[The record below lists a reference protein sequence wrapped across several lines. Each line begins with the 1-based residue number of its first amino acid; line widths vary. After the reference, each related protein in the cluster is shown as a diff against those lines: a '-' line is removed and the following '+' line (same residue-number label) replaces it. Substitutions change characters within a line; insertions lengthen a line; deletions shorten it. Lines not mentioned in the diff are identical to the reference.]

1 MTDIRRPALR
11 YTADITVE
19 DIDGLA
25 GFIERRVVLLR
36 EAAARPGGE
45 EALVGEALTHTVTA
59 LTGSAREVL
68 GTLAG
73 HAAEATGGA
82 SGPERPARAAG
93 EGDAADAAHT
103 GGNDREVTAFDEE
116 FEELMARLSRL
127 WRYLLTAA
135 EAWSH
140 LPDYDVVR
148 WRLDGHLDAEH
159 EARARWLEAGDAW

>member
-45 EALVGEALTHTVTA
+45 EELVGAALTHTVTA

-73 HAAEATGGA
+73 HAAEAAGGT
-82 SGPERPARAAG
+82 SGPDRADDADG
-93 EGDAADAAHT
+93 E
-103 GGNDREVTAFDEE
+103 NREVTAFEEE

-159 EARARWLEAGDAW
+159 EARARWSEAGQAW

>member
-45 EALVGEALTHTVTA
+45 EAPVGEEALVGEALTHTVTA

-73 HAAEATGGA
+73 HAAEAAGGA
-82 SGPERPARAAG
+82 AG
-93 EGDAADAAHT
+93 TTGTQDAGRDDRDA
-103 GGNDREVTAFDEE
+103 TAFDEE

-140 LPDYDVVR
+140 LPDYDVLR

-159 EARARWLEAGDAW
+159 EARARWSEAGQAW

>member
-19 DIDGLA
+19 DIDRLA

-36 EAAARPGGE
+36 EAGARPGGE

-73 HAAEATGGA
+73 CAAEAAGGSAGPTGADGA
-82 SGPERPARAAG
+82 GGDGREAA
-93 EGDAADAAHT
+93 
-103 GGNDREVTAFDEE
+103 AFAEE

-140 LPDYDVVR
+140 LPDYDVLR

-159 EARARWLEAGDAW
+159 EARARWSEAGQSW

>member
-73 HAAEATGGA
+73 HAAEAAGGA
-82 SGPERPARAAG
+82 SGTTG
-93 EGDAADAAHT
+93 ADGT
-103 GGNDREVTAFDEE
+103 GGDDREATAFDEK

-159 EARARWLEAGDAW
+159 EARARWSEAGQAW

>member
-73 HAAEATGGA
+73 HAAEAAGGA
-82 SGPERPARAAG
+82 AG
-93 EGDAADAAHT
+93 TTGADDAGGD
-103 GGNDREVTAFDEE
+103 DREVTAFDEE

-140 LPDYDVVR
+140 LPDYDVLR

-159 EARARWLEAGDAW
+159 EARARWSEAGQAW

>member
-36 EAAARPGGE
+36 DAAPGPRGE
-45 EALVGEALTHTVTA
+45 EELVGAALTQTVTA

-73 HAAEATGGA
+73 HAAEAAGHA
-82 SGPERPARAAG
+82 SGPAG
-93 EGDAADAAHT
+93 ESGGDRDVA
-103 GGNDREVTAFDEE
+103 AFDEE

-140 LPDYDVVR
+140 LPDYDVAR

-159 EARARWLEAGDAW
+159 EARARWSQAGDTW

>member
-1 MTDIRRPALR
+1 MTDVRRSALR

-45 EALVGEALTHTVTA
+45 EALIGEALTHTVTA

-73 HAAEATGGA
+73 HAAEAAGGA
-82 SGPERPARAAG
+82 SGPDEERG
-93 EGDAADAAHT
+93 N
-103 GGNDREVTAFDEE
+103 GGRDREVGAFDEE

-140 LPDYDVVR
+140 LPDYDVAR

-159 EARARWLEAGDAW
+159 EARARWSEAGDTW

>member
-1 MTDIRRPALR
+1 MTDIRRSALR

-45 EALVGEALTHTVTA
+45 EALIGEALTHTVTA

-73 HAAEATGGA
+73 HAAEAAGGT
-82 SGPERPARAAG
+82 SGPDEERGP
-93 EGDAADAAHT
+93 
-103 GGNDREVTAFDEE
+103 GGQDREVSAFDEE

-140 LPDYDVVR
+140 LPDYDVAR

-159 EARARWLEAGDAW
+159 EARARWSEAGDTW

>member
-45 EALVGEALTHTVTA
+45 EELVGEALTHTVTA

-73 HAAEATGGA
+73 HVAEAAGGA
-82 SGPERPARAAG
+82 SGPAG
-93 EGDAADAAHT
+93 ADGAGGD
-103 GGNDREVTAFDEE
+103 GREVATAFDEE

-140 LPDYDVVR
+140 LPDYDVAR

>member
-45 EALVGEALTHTVTA
+45 EALIGEALTHTVTA

-73 HAAEATGGA
+73 HAAEAAGSA
-82 SGPERPARAAG
+82 SGPAG
-93 EGDAADAAHT
+93 ADAT
-103 GGNDREVTAFDEE
+103 GGEDREDREVTAFDEE

-140 LPDYDVVR
+140 LPDYDVAR

>member
-1 MTDIRRPALR
+1 MTDVRRTALR

-36 EAAARPGGE
+36 EAAARPAGE

-73 HAAEATGGA
+73 HAAEAAGA
-82 SGPERPARAAG
+82 TSGP
-93 EGDAADAAHT
+93 DAESGP
-103 GGNDREVTAFDEE
+103 GGRDRQVSAFDEE

-140 LPDYDVVR
+140 LPDYDVAR

-159 EARARWLEAGDAW
+159 EARARWSEAGDTW

>member
-36 EAAARPGGE
+36 DAAPGPGGE
-45 EALVGEALTHTVTA
+45 EELVGAALTHTVTA

-73 HAAEATGGA
+73 HAAEASGGDPGPAGA
-82 SGPERPARAAG
+82 SGEKR
-93 EGDAADAAHT
+93 DL
-103 GGNDREVTAFDEE
+103 TAFDEE

-140 LPDYDVVR
+140 LPDYDVAR

-159 EARARWLEAGDAW
+159 EARDRWSEAGYTW